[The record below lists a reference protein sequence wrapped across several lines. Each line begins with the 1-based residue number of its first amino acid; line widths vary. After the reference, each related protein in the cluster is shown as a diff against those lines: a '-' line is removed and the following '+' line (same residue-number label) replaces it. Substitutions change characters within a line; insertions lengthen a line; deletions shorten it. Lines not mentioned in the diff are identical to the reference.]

1 MDDKTGGAAGGT
13 AESSRLVAPKV
24 MKSGDRQVFTVELR
38 PGETTYVSWRKL
50 VKDAN
55 RANGSSAAASVLT
68 APAPEPPPN
77 AHPNLQSRIAP
88 GQAAEKEAKDEAP
101 GPNRFSAVIEKI
113 ERLYMGRDSSD
124 EEELDETPDD
134 DQYDTEDSFIDDA
147 ELDEYFEVDNSAI
160 KHDGFF
166 VNRGMLERVNEPPAI
181 PNQQPKKRRRKD
193 TSKPPSESDDGHVSN
208 KHVKTVKV
216 TAGRVEPS
224 HGKNNS
230 NSAQN
235 LTTLSEQHGD
245 VKAQNQ
251 LSVSGVPSKKKSS
264 ETRVALDSS
273 AYLKVPNGDTFVPLS
288 DVKDTEKS
296 KMGFVQSKNVVS
308 NKLKDATG
316 SSDVLQQKYH
326 DKNAYAQS
334 KSQHGKRISNAD
346 ELEQS
351 FRPREKNG
359 IRELPDANIS
369 DGKHAMQTA
378 NADCWKHTAKFKDLI
393 DLSLSVRVHPHVVQD
408 IRVEKSSHM
417 SKKDGSTL
425 RPKSSILEKAI
436 RELEKLVAES
446 RPPAVENQEA
456 DASSQGIK
464 RRLPR
469 EIKVK
474 LAKVARL
481 AAQASQGKVSKELL
495 NRLMSI
501 LGHLIQLRTLKRNLK
516 VMISMGVSA
525 KQEKDARFQQ
535 IKKEVIEMIKTRI
548 PSFETKILEP
558 PPGASDDFQES
569 GSEERV
575 NRRKFG
581 MDATLE
587 NKICD
592 LYDLYVDGLDEDAGP
607 QIRKLYVEVDLLLA
621 QLWPNGMMDNH
632 EIKRAI
638 CREKERRK
646 ARYNRCKEQEK
657 VKRKK
662 IVALGLEESVRVESA
677 LSAQPQHTRERL
689 ATDSASQVL
698 PSTNKLTSST
708 TAAAVQIPGPSTNGS
723 SLDRVK
729 QEKLKGISSNAMEEI
744 KVADSSLPKK
754 KVKRKPETELD
765 AAHFCPEKSSLQPGD
780 DRHKSTKQPV
790 NVTPKSS
797 LLPTTTSFE
806 QSS

>member
-224 HGKNNS
+224 FGKNNS

-273 AYLKVPNGDTFVPLS
+273 AYLKVPNGDTSVPLA
-288 DVKDTEKS
+288 DVKDTETS

-378 NADCWKHTAKFKDLI
+378 VL
-393 DLSLSVRVHPHVVQD
+393 RVHPHVVQD
-408 IRVEKSSHM
+408 IRVEVSAKSSHI

-535 IKKEVIEMIKTRI
+535 IKEEVIEMIKTRI

-558 PPGASDDFQES
+558 PPGASDDFQET

-607 QIRKLYVEVDLLLA
+607 QIRKLYVEVDLLL
-621 QLWPNGMMDNH
+621 L
-632 EIKRAI
+632 
-638 CREKERRK
+638 
-646 ARYNRCKEQEK
+646 
-657 VKRKK
+657 
-662 IVALGLEESVRVESA
+662 
-677 LSAQPQHTRERL
+677 
-689 ATDSASQVL
+689 
-698 PSTNKLTSST
+698 
-708 TAAAVQIPGPSTNGS
+708 
-723 SLDRVK
+723 
-729 QEKLKGISSNAMEEI
+729 
-744 KVADSSLPKK
+744 
-754 KVKRKPETELD
+754 
-765 AAHFCPEKSSLQPGD
+765 
-780 DRHKSTKQPV
+780 
-790 NVTPKSS
+790 S
-797 LLPTTTSFE
+797 LLLN
-806 QSS
+806 

>member
-1 MDDKTGGAAGGT
+1 MDDKTGGAAAGT
-13 AESSRLVAPKV
+13 AESSRLAAPKV

-166 VNRGMLERVNEPPAI
+166 VNRGKLERVNEPPAI

-193 TSKPPSESDDGHVSN
+193 TSKPPSESDDGHVPN

-216 TAGRVEPS
+216 PAGRVEPS
-224 HGKNNS
+224 LGKNNS
-230 NSAQN
+230 DSAQN

-251 LSVSGVPSKKKSS
+251 LSV
-264 ETRVALDSS
+264 
-273 AYLKVPNGDTFVPLS
+273 S

-359 IRELPDANIS
+359 IRELPEANIS

-378 NADCWKHTAKFKDLI
+378 
-393 DLSLSVRVHPHVVQD
+393 
-408 IRVEKSSHM
+408 KSSHM

-516 VMISMGVSA
+516 VMINMGVSA

-558 PPGASDDFQES
+558 PPGASDDFQET
-569 GSEERV
+569 GSQERV

-581 MDATLE
+581 MDASLE

-607 QIRKLYVEVDLLLA
+607 QIRKLYVE
-621 QLWPNGMMDNH
+621 LWPNGMMDNH

-662 IVALGLEESVRVESA
+662 IMAPGLEESVRVESA
-677 LSAQPQHTRERL
+677 LSAQPQHTRESRCRPN
-689 ATDSASQVL
+689 SR
-698 PSTNKLTSST
+698 
-708 TAAAVQIPGPSTNGS
+708 
-723 SLDRVK
+723 SLYK
-729 QEKLKGISSNAMEEI
+729 WFQFGQGKTG
-744 KVADSSLPKK
+744 
-754 KVKRKPETELD
+754 
-765 AAHFCPEKSSLQPGD
+765 
-780 DRHKSTKQPV
+780 
-790 NVTPKSS
+790 
-797 LLPTTTSFE
+797 
-806 QSS
+806 

>member
-1 MDDKTGGAAGGT
+1 MDDKTGGAAAGT
-13 AESSRLVAPKV
+13 AESSRLAAPKV

-166 VNRGMLERVNEPPAI
+166 VNRGKLERVNEPPAI

-193 TSKPPSESDDGHVSN
+193 TSKPPSESDDGHVPN

-216 TAGRVEPS
+216 PAGRVEPS
-224 HGKNNS
+224 LGKNNS
-230 NSAQN
+230 DSAQN

-251 LSVSGVPSKKKSS
+251 LSV
-264 ETRVALDSS
+264 
-273 AYLKVPNGDTFVPLS
+273 S

-359 IRELPDANIS
+359 IRELPEANIS

-378 NADCWKHTAKFKDLI
+378 
-393 DLSLSVRVHPHVVQD
+393 
-408 IRVEKSSHM
+408 KSSHM

-481 AAQASQGKVSKELL
+481 AAASQGKVSKELL

-516 VMISMGVSA
+516 VMINMGVSA

-558 PPGASDDFQES
+558 PPGASDDFQET
-569 GSEERV
+569 GSQERV

-581 MDATLE
+581 MDASLE

-607 QIRKLYVEVDLLLA
+607 QIRKLYVE
-621 QLWPNGMMDNH
+621 LWPNGMMDNH

-662 IVALGLEESVRVESA
+662 IMAPGLEESVRVESA

-729 QEKLKGISSNAMEEI
+729 QDKLKGISSNAMEEI
-744 KVADSSLPKK
+744 KVADSLLPKK

-765 AAHFCPEKSSLQPGD
+765 AAHFRPEKSSLQPGD

-790 NVTPKSS
+790 NATPKSS

>member
-251 LSVSGVPSKKKSS
+251 LSVS
-264 ETRVALDSS
+264 
-273 AYLKVPNGDTFVPLS
+273 

-351 FRPREKNG
+351 FRPREKSG

-378 NADCWKHTAKFKDLI
+378 
-393 DLSLSVRVHPHVVQD
+393 
-408 IRVEKSSHM
+408 KSSHM

-481 AAQASQGKVSKELL
+481 AAASQGKVSKELL

-501 LGHLIQLRTLKRNLK
+501 LGHLMQLRTLKRNLK

-558 PPGASDDFQES
+558 PPGASDDFQET

-607 QIRKLYVEVDLLLA
+607 QIRKLYVELA

-657 VKRKK
+657 VKGKK

-780 DRHKSTKQPV
+780 DRHKSMKQPV

>member
-1 MDDKTGGAAGGT
+1 MDDKTGGAAAGT
-13 AESSRLVAPKV
+13 AESSRLAAPKV

-166 VNRGMLERVNEPPAI
+166 VNRGKLERVNEPPAI

-193 TSKPPSESDDGHVSN
+193 TSKPPSESDDGHVPN

-216 TAGRVEPS
+216 PAGRVEPS
-224 HGKNNS
+224 LGKNNS
-230 NSAQN
+230 DSAQN

-251 LSVSGVPSKKKSS
+251 LSV
-264 ETRVALDSS
+264 
-273 AYLKVPNGDTFVPLS
+273 S

-359 IRELPDANIS
+359 IRELPEANIS

-378 NADCWKHTAKFKDLI
+378 
-393 DLSLSVRVHPHVVQD
+393 
-408 IRVEKSSHM
+408 KSSHM

-516 VMISMGVSA
+516 VMINMGVSA

-558 PPGASDDFQES
+558 PPGASDDFQET
-569 GSEERV
+569 GSQERV

-581 MDATLE
+581 MDASLE

-607 QIRKLYVEVDLLLA
+607 QIRKLYVE
-621 QLWPNGMMDNH
+621 LWPNGMMDNH

-662 IVALGLEESVRVESA
+662 IMAPGLEESVRVESA

-729 QEKLKGISSNAMEEI
+729 QDKLKGISSNAMEEI
-744 KVADSSLPKK
+744 KVADSLLPKK

-765 AAHFCPEKSSLQPGD
+765 AAHFRPEKSSLQPGD

-790 NVTPKSS
+790 NATPKSS